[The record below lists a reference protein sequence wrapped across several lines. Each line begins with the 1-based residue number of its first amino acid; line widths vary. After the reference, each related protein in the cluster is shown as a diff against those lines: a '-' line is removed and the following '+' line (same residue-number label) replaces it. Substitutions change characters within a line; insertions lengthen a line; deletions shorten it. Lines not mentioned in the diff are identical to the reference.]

1 MKIRK
6 AFAAVLVLLIVNT
19 PGVSQAAGM
28 YVRAHTSTQFGQ
40 AQPDQPPSIVKVAPA
55 AHSGPDLRQDHREC
69 IEALE
74 NVNKEADR
82 LLGPATRWPFY
93 PDIKLQQVQE
103 LEANLA
109 SLLRKHHSFAVEA
122 KDKPGI
128 AKNLRKIEKLRS
140 EIGRKMAQIVSELQ
154 QRKSHRLLVHE
165 QMRDINTALTRW
177 HNECRKIGK
186 AIQAT

>member
-6 AFAAVLVLLIVNT
+6 AFAEGVLLFIVIVIVNI
-19 PGVSQAAGM
+19 PGTSQASGVH
-28 YVRAHTSTQFGQ
+28 VRAQTSPQFRQ
-40 AQPDQPPSIVKVAPA
+40 AQPDQPPSPVRVAPA
-55 AHSGPDLRQDHREC
+55 FHTGPDLREDHRAC
-69 IEALE
+69 ISALV

-109 SLLRKHHSFAVEA
+109 SLFRKHQSFADEA

-140 EIGRKMAQIVSELQ
+140 E
-154 QRKSHRLLVHE
+154 
-165 QMRDINTALTRW
+165 N
-177 HNECRKIGK
+177 
-186 AIQAT
+186 